1 MTAEA
6 TVTEHPGLVVLK
18 THLGS
23 ARFMAGEDD
32 GRWRA
37 QAPAWPNL
45 IVNLIA
51 PGGSVSLRF
60 DLVGYPNVAPTSTPW
75 DQAQNCVLDARHWPT
90 GTNTSRVFNPGWAKA
105 KGWALYFP
113 LDRVAASDHQNWFT
127 ESPDLAWN
135 GTKTICDYLDYVS
148 NVLRGAKFP

>member
-1 MTAEA
+1 
-6 TVTEHPGLVVLK
+6 VTGGGKETEDPGLFVVK
-18 THLGS
+18 SHLAS

-51 PGGSVSLRF
+51 PCGLVSLRF

-90 GTNTSRVFNPGWAKA
+90 GTNASRVFNPG
-105 KGWALYFP
+105 LNFP
-113 LDRVAASDHQNWFT
+113 PLTGHLSSH
-127 ESPDLAWN
+127 S
-135 GTKTICDYLDYVS
+135 
-148 NVLRGAKFP
+148 